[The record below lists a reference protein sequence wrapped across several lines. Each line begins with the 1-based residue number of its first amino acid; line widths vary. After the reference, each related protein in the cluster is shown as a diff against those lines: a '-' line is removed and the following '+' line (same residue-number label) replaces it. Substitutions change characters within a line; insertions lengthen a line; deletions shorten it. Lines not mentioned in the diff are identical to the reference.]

1 MKKIK
6 PSEGNKTFCVV
17 PWTHTYISPQSE
29 RRMCCASREK
39 ASWATQ
45 YIDGDVADVNSDY
58 SPVTLEEH
66 WNSDYM
72 NDIRKRLM
80 SGEEISQCEICNS
93 KLLNIHVY
101 RDYFTETLFPHK
113 IDEIFENTDDDG
125 KTTLKP
131 ISYDYRINNLCNF
144 KCRMCGDQLS
154 SQWENEN
161 RKQGYYDNGVDA
173 WASDLYK
180 PLISNFQKTVVE
192 KELWDSVYEK
202 RIEEIYWVGGEPLM
216 WDIHW
221 DIMTYLVENDQA
233 KDVVVRYNTN
243 LSMVE
248 RRKIKLYDLLPHF
261 KRVQICASIDGVGKI
276 GEYVRTGLRWDSWI
290 NNFKKGL
297 FLNEKYGDYGISFDL
312 TVTSPGLF
320 SIKDMIDVTMEL
332 DVHTLIKTT
341 FSFDSTIIMSPMM
354 IPRHILDPILDDL
367 IEYATEKAK
376 INPKIQNYVEC
387 FLDIKSKKTFEE
399 EYDDWQDGIR
409 NGKEQ
414 MKKTDIYRNNPD
426 TLNEIFSEND
436 ELIKWWKTI

>member
-1 MKKIK
+1 
-6 PSEGNKTFCVV
+6 
-17 PWTHTYISPQSE
+17 
-29 RRMCCASREK
+29 
-39 ASWATQ
+39 
-45 YIDGDVADVNSDY
+45 
-58 SPVTLEEH
+58 
-66 WNSDYM
+66 
-72 NDIRKRLM
+72 
-80 SGEEISQCEICNS
+80 
-93 KLLNIHVY
+93 
-101 RDYFTETLFPHK
+101 
-113 IDEIFENTDDDG
+113 
-125 KTTLKP
+125 
-131 ISYDYRINNLCNF
+131 
-144 KCRMCGDQLS
+144 MCGDQLS
-154 SQWENEN
+154 SSWEAEN
-161 RKQGYYDNGVDA
+161 KINGRMQTQPWTQKDTRKKIDT
-173 WASDLYK
+173 
-180 PLISNFQKTVVE
+180 FQKEVLE
-192 KELWDSVYEK
+192 EELQAAVDER

-233 KDVVVRYNTN
+233 KDVVIRYNTN

-354 IPRHILDPILDDL
+354 IPRHILDPILDDI

>member
-93 KLLNIHVY
+93 K
-101 RDYFTETLFPHK
+101 FPHK

-180 PLISNFQKTVVE
+180 PLIGNFQKTVVE

-233 KDVVVRYNTN
+233 KDVVIRYNTN

-354 IPRHILDPILDDL
+354 IPRHILDPILDDI